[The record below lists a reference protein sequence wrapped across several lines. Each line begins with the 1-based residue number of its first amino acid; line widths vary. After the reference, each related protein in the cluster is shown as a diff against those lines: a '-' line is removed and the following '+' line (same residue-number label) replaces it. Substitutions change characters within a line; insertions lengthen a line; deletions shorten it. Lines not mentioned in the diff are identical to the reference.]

1 MPLSHLAD
9 WYVPA
14 ELQALY
20 SESGHTYGQ
29 IAAKLGVSVRTIG
42 NYLTGETRPKLA
54 MAAKF
59 AEVCGGTEKRTGFLI
74 HVISQ
79 MDRGRIVS
87 DLDERNIFIVELA
100 EATYGEM
107 WEWEPWYIPGL
118 LQNEEYH
125 LQVLPEQGQDPMQNW
140 QRKKR
145 RFLRAF
151 NGTPGLV
158 MKFLISANALRQID
172 GWDGADR
179 LLEHLRRLD
188 ELPNCEIRII
198 DGLHHGVE
206 HSFTIFSPAAAPKAG
221 PPFAYVETIDQSRHI
236 EEPIKIALYHDRV
249 RGMWPF
255 AERYGRWLDG
265 RVH

>member
-9 WYVPA
+9 WYVPT

-20 SESGHTYGQ
+20 TESGLTYGL

-59 AEVCGGTEKRTGFLI
+59 AEVCGGSEKRTNFLI

-79 MDRGRIVS
+79 MDLGKIVS

-125 LQVLPEQGQDPMQNW
+125 LEVLPEQGRDPMQNW

-151 NGTPGLV
+151 QNNPGLA
-158 MKFLISANALRQID
+158 MKFLVSANAMRQTK
-172 GWDGADR
+172 GWSGADR
-179 LLEHLRRLD
+179 LIEHLLHLD
-188 ELPNCEIRII
+188 QHPNCEIRII

-206 HSFTIFSPAAAPKAG
+206 HSFTIFNPAKGPKSG
-221 PPFAYVETIDQSRHI
+221 PRFAYVEAIDQSRHI
-236 EEPIKIALYHDRV
+236 EEPVKLALYDDRI

-255 AERYGRWLDG
+255 GERIGRWLDG
-265 RVH
+265 GVH